1 MWTELLS
8 IFRAD
13 DPLNSISQDFKEML
27 TINMEMANIVEP
39 HIFSQTLS
47 MEDQSKV
54 YKLDVKVNKLERKI
68 RKQIVAH
75 ASLSRSNIAY
85 CFTMMSIVK
94 DAERVGDYVKNIS
107 EVKDLGGAEVPEG
120 AVRTELQE
128 LISNAMLLLKEA
140 AQVIESEDV
149 DRALELV
156 EIGRQ
161 SGTRCDRLLIELAKT
176 NYSAAETTAMVLL
189 TRFYKRLGG
198 HAMNIISSV
207 IMPVHKVDFHDE
219 KSMSKVLESNNETP
233 QS

>member
-8 IFRAD
+8 IFRSN
-13 DPLNSISQDFKEML
+13 DPLHSISQDFKEML
-27 TINMEMANIVEP
+27 NINVEMASIVEP

-47 MEDQSKV
+47 LEGQSKV
-54 YKLDVKVNKLERKI
+54 YKLDVKVNKLERQI

-85 CFTMMSIVK
+85 CLMMMSIVK

-120 AVRTELQE
+120 PVRSELQE
-128 LISNAMLLLKEA
+128 LVSNAMLLLKEA
-140 AQVIESEDV
+140 AQVVEEEDV
-149 DRALELV
+149 ERAQELV
-156 EIGRQ
+156 EIGRL
-161 SGTRCDRLLIELAKT
+161 SGTRCDRLLVELAKT
-176 NYSAAETTAMVLL
+176 NYNAAETTAMVLL

-219 KSMSKVLESNNETP
+219 KSLAKALAANHQSP
-233 QS
+233 QA

>member
-8 IFRAD
+8 IFRSD

-27 TINMEMANIVEP
+27 TINVEMASIVEP
-39 HIFSQTLS
+39 HIFTQTLT

-85 CFTMMSIVK
+85 CFMMMSIVK

-120 AVRTELQE
+120 PIRTELQE
-128 LISNAMLLLKEA
+128 LVSNAMLLLREA
-140 AQVIESEDV
+140 AEVVEAEDI
-149 DRALELV
+149 DRAQELV
-156 EIGRQ
+156 EIGRF
-161 SGTRCDRLLIELAKT
+161 SGTRCDRLLVELAKT
-176 NYSAAETTAMVLL
+176 NHNTAETTAMVLL

-219 KSMSKVLESNNETP
+219 KSMEKVLGTNNESP
-233 QS
+233 QA